1 VQRQLNGER
10 IIFST
15 NGAGKCT
22 SICNKMNL
30 DTPDTLLKNSKW
42 IIELNVKYKTITLL
56 EENTEEFCIL
66 GLKILIFRS

>member
-42 IIELNVKYKTITLL
+42 IIELNVKLFKKKDTVRNLQNS
-56 EENTEEFCIL
+56 EAKN
-66 GLKILIFRS
+66 S